1 MNAILQILKLYGF
14 AFTVTIS
21 ANADCPF
28 EIKQQKEIRTVSM
41 VIPYRIKQWKHLL
54 NLRLTHFNITNLF
67 EAIVSSNLA
76 SIGPLVDRQPVPT
89 LQSYL
94 IPGHLYMSLRYS
106 LGDMSS

>member
-41 VIPYRIKQWKHLL
+41 VISYRIKQWKHLL
-54 NLRLTHFNITNLF
+54 NLNLTRSKITNLF
-67 EAIVSSNLA
+67 KAIVSSNLA
-76 SIGPLVDRQPVPT
+76 SIDPLVNRQPGPT

-94 IPGHLYMSLRYS
+94 VPGHLCMCSRFSLD
-106 LGDMSS
+106 DMSS